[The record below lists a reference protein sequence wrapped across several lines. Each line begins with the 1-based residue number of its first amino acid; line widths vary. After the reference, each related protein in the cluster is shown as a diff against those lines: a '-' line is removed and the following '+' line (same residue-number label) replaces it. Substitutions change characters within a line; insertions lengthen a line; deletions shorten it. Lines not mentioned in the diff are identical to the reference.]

1 MIKICTLNIFL
12 VLGLALSSLAL
23 STASLADEVSDRIQ
37 AQQRQQQ
44 ADNEQGYQ
52 MQQQQQADADA
63 YWAENGAAIMAA
75 EAENRARRQ
84 AALNDDDANRTS
96 DWWGA
101 ISVNVRTGAW
111 GNALQ
116 RTSGAQAMADVKEV
130 CPDADCALLA
140 LFRNTCVAGVTNAAG
155 SAFWADDV
163 KPRKALNA
171 ATKKCRADP
180 ASGRSC
186 EAPKDFNV
194 CSGYAYQKY
203 DGKLSNYNRG
213 GLIGVLAPGL
223 SNIPDLAPA
232 QVIYNPSLVQFTAQT
247 SAVRTTGA
255 DAALAA
261 NQSLQEGGAL
271 PLLWGAIATGQAGG
285 ALGLGM
291 GISEDIAKADA
302 VKKCA
307 VSDCVIQTSYQGDIC
322 IAVVT
327 GKNAQGNDISA
338 MDAQKTKA
346 EVEAKLL
353 DGCVDKGITGCK
365 IKMMECMDLTP

>member
-116 RTSGAQAMADVKEV
+116 RNSGAQAMADVKEV
-130 CPDADCALLA
+130 CPDADCAVGPFSQHL
-140 LFRNTCVAGVTNAAG
+140 
-155 SAFWADDV
+155 
-163 KPRKALNA
+163 
-171 ATKKCRADP
+171 
-180 ASGRSC
+180 
-186 EAPKDFNV
+186 
-194 CSGYAYQKY
+194 
-203 DGKLSNYNRG
+203 RG
-213 GLIGVLAPGL
+213 GGNERRWQRVLG
-223 SNIPDLAPA
+223 
-232 QVIYNPSLVQFTAQT
+232 
-247 SAVRTTGA
+247 
-255 DAALAA
+255 
-261 NQSLQEGGAL
+261 
-271 PLLWGAIATGQAGG
+271 
-285 ALGLGM
+285 
-291 GISEDIAKADA
+291 
-302 VKKCA
+302 
-307 VSDCVIQTSYQGDIC
+307 
-322 IAVVT
+322 
-327 GKNAQGNDISA
+327 
-338 MDAQKTKA
+338 
-346 EVEAKLL
+346 
-353 DGCVDKGITGCK
+353 
-365 IKMMECMDLTP
+365 

>member
-1 MIKICTLNIFL
+1 
-12 VLGLALSSLAL
+12 
-23 STASLADEVSDRIQ
+23 
-37 AQQRQQQ
+37 
-44 ADNEQGYQ
+44 
-52 MQQQQQADADA
+52 
-63 YWAENGAAIMAA
+63 
-75 EAENRARRQ
+75 
-84 AALNDDDANRTS
+84 
-96 DWWGA
+96 
-101 ISVNVRTGAW
+101 
-111 GNALQ
+111 
-116 RTSGAQAMADVKEV
+116 
-130 CPDADCALLA
+130 
-140 LFRNTCVAGVTNAAG
+140 VAGVTNAAG

-271 PLLWGAIATGQAGG
+271 
-285 ALGLGM
+285 GLGM

>member
-1 MIKICTLNIFL
+1 MQLNLNKTHLMCLLLLCF
-12 VLGLALSSLAL
+12 GTNPAHS
-23 STASLADEVSDRIQ
+23 DEVSDRIQ

-52 MQQQQQADADA
+52 MQQQQQAEADA

-84 AALNDDDANRTS
+84 AALNEDDANRMS

-116 RTSGAQAMADVKEV
+116 RNSGAQAMADVKDV
-130 CPDADCALLA
+130 CPEADCAMLA

-155 SAFWADDV
+155 SAFWADAV
-163 KPRKALNA
+163 KPSKALSA
-171 ATKKCRADP
+171 AMKKCKADP

-186 EAPKDFNV
+186 AAPKDFNV

-203 DGKLSNYNRG
+203 AGKLSNYNRG
-213 GLIGVLAPGL
+213 GLLGVLAPGL

-232 QVIYNPSLVQFTAQT
+232 EVFYNPGLVQFTAQN
-247 SAVRTTGA
+247 SAVRASGA
-255 DAALAA
+255 QAVLAA
-261 NQSLQEGGAL
+261 NSALQSEGTL
-271 PLLWGAIATGQAGG
+271 PPLWGAIATGQGG
-285 ALGLGM
+285 ALGMGM
-291 GISEDIAKADA
+291 GLTEAIAKADA
-302 VKKCA
+302 MKKCVA
-307 VSDCVIQTSYQGDIC
+307 DDCVIQTSYEGDIC

-327 GKNAQGNDISA
+327 GKTAAGKEISA
-338 MDAQKTKA
+338 MDARKTKA
-346 EVEAKLL
+346 EVEAKLRE
-353 DGCVDKGITGCK
+353 GCVSRGISDCTVV
-365 IKMMECMDLTP
+365 MMECMDLTP

>member
-1 MIKICTLNIFL
+1 VPTIMTKPSIKILFL
-12 VLGLALSSLAL
+12 TIGFVFSCGQALS
-23 STASLADEVSDRIQ
+23 DEVSDRIQ
-37 AQQRQQQ
+37 AQQRQQ
-44 ADNEQGYQ
+44 ADNEQAYQ
-52 MQQQQQADADA
+52 MQQQQQAEADA
-63 YWAENGAAIMAA
+63 YWAENGAAILAA

-116 RTSGAQAMADVKEV
+116 RNSGAQAIADVKQV
-130 CPDADCALLA
+130 CPDADCAMLA

-163 KPRKALNA
+163 KPRRALNA
-171 ATKKCRADP
+171 AMKKCKADP
-180 ASGRSC
+180 ASGHSC

-213 GLIGVLAPGL
+213 GLIGVFAPGL
-223 SNIPDLAPA
+223 SNIPDLAKPE
-232 QVIYNPSLVQFTAQT
+232 VFYNPSLVQFSAQT
-247 SAVRTTGA
+247 SAVRASGA
-255 DAALAA
+255 DAALAVDRTLK
-261 NQSLQEGGAL
+261 NGGAL
-271 PLLWGAIATGQAGG
+271 PALWGAIATGQGGG
-285 ALGLGM
+285 ALGMGM
-291 GISEDIAKADA
+291 GLTEAIAKADA
-302 VKKCA
+302 MKKCA
-307 VSDCVIQTSYQGDIC
+307 AGDCVVQTSYQGDIC

-327 GKNAQGNDISA
+327 GKSADGKDVSA

-346 EVEAKLL
+346 DVETKLFQ
-353 DGCVDKGITGCK
+353 GCADKGVLDCK
-365 IKMMECMDLTP
+365 IVMMECMDLTPE